1 MDLTRAPR
9 CSWSCRTVTV
19 GHKGKDRDKPLT
31 YVPRPLDELTI
42 GIQRIAVIC
51 PVEEQ
56 NEIRVDNSIEGL
68 SDGDNVN

>member
-1 MDLTRAPR
+1 MHPDVHGIV
-9 CSWSCRTVTV
+9 RTVTV
-19 GHKGKDRDKPLT
+19 GLKGKDRDKPLT

-56 NEIRVDNSIEGL
+56 NEVMGDVDNGVTV
-68 SDGDNVN
+68 DNGVSVDEEN

>member
-1 MDLTRAPR
+1 MHPDIHGLV
-9 CSWSCRTVTV
+9 RTVTV
-19 GHKGKDRDKPLT
+19 GLKGKDRDKPLT

-56 NEIRVDNSIEGL
+56 KEVQGDIGNGGSVDGENEN
-68 SDGDNVN
+68 